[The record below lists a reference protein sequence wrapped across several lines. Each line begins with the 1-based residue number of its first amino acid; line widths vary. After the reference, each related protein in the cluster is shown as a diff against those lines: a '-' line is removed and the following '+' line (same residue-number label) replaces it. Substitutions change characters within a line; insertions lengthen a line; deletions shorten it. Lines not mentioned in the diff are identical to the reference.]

1 MLTRTRSEK
10 ATLDGDQE
18 EGREE
23 ERYRGMERRNEM
35 DRRRFQ
41 ARIRG

>member
-10 ATLDGDQE
+10 ATLDEDQE

-35 DRRRFQ
+35 DRR
-41 ARIRG
+41 